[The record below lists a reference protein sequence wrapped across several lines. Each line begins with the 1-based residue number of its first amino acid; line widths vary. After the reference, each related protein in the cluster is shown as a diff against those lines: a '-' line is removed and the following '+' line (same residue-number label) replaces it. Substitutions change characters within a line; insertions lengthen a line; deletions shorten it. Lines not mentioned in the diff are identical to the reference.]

1 MNTEPTLAVAFL
13 VGLAGAGHCWA
24 MCGGIAGGAFMACAG
39 PSRRVWPRVWP
50 HLGYHAGRVL
60 AYTLLGGLAAGIGQA
75 IVLTGGVGR
84 AQGILYAV
92 AGLLMVW
99 AGLKV
104 MGFLPLP
111 RAGEGRGEGGNRN
124 LSDTLTPIPS
134 DETSSQ
140 STWRADDA
148 RQVAAYPACG
158 RGGNIWPLAGFLNG
172 LMPCALV
179 FSLTL
184 KAATAPSVVHGAG
197 WLFAFGLGTVPAMLL
212 ASVLAH
218 WLGGRSRIWLRR
230 GAGLLVVALGAQ
242 AVLAGAEF
250 FRVMLHL

>member
-1 MNTEPTLAVAFL
+1 MNAEPTLVLAFL
-13 VGLAGAGHCWA
+13 AGLAGAGHCWT
-24 MCGGIAGGAFMACAG
+24 MCGGIAGGAFLACAG
-39 PSRRVWPRVWP
+39 PSRRAWP
-50 HLGYHAGRVL
+50 HLGYHAGRIL

-84 AQGILYAV
+84 VQGGLYVV
-92 AGLLMVW
+92 AGVLMVW
-99 AGLKV
+99 AGLRV

-111 RAGEGRGEGGNRN
+111 RAGEGRGEGEENPRN
-124 LSDTLTPIPS
+124 LSGTLTPIPS

-140 STWRADDA
+140 STRRVGDA
-148 RQVAAYPACG
+148 RQTASYPACG
-158 RGGNIWPLAGFLNG
+158 RGGKNWPLAGFFNG

-184 KAATAPSVVHGAG
+184 KAATASSVIQGAG

-218 WLGGRSRIWLRR
+218 WLGGQSRLWLRR
-230 GAGLLVVALGAQ
+230 GAGLLVVVLGLR

-250 FRVMLHL
+250 FRVMLYL

>member
-1 MNTEPTLAVAFL
+1 MNAEPTLVLAFL
-13 VGLAGAGHCWA
+13 AGLAGAGHCWA
-24 MCGGIAGGAFMACAG
+24 MCGGIAGGAFLACAG
-39 PSRRVWPRVWP
+39 PPRRVWP

-84 AQGILYAV
+84 AQGILYGV
-92 AGLLMVW
+92 AGLLVIL

-104 MGFLPLP
+104 MGLPVVPSDMTSRLP
-111 RAGEGRGEGGNRN
+111 RR
-124 LSDTLTPIPS
+124 
-134 DETSSQ
+134 
-140 STWRADDA
+140 
-148 RQVAAYPACG
+148 VPACG
-158 RGGNIWPLAGFLNG
+158 GRGAAWPLSGFLNG

-184 KAATAPSVVHGAG
+184 KAATAPSIVQGAG

-218 WLGGRSRIWLRR
+218 WLGGRSHLWLRR
-230 GAGLLVVALGAQ
+230 GAGLLVVVLGLQ